1 MASTEAI
8 NQCFSVFSL
17 TSGLQAN
24 LEKSSVYFGGVNQT
38 VQDNILQHLG
48 YTHGELPFRY
58 LGIPLSSKKLS
69 LLQWKPLIEK
79 MVGRI
84 STWTVRKLSY
94 AGRVQLVQSVLF
106 GIQAYW
112 AQIFVLPTK
121 VMKTIEAHCRS
132 YVWSGV
138 NTITKRALVAW
149 DKVCTPKSVGGLN
162 LINLKIWN
170 RAAIAKNS
178 WDVAHKEDKLWIRWI
193 HTYYIKEQNFDT
205 MPMSQQVCW
214 MVRKLLEARSV
225 WIQHSI
231 SHSSTKQ
238 SLITHIYL
246 QLLGNLPRTPWK
258 TMMFRNMARPKAI
271 ITMWLMLQERLPTV
285 DRLIDWGINVDP
297 VCSLCSSTQETRDHL
312 FADCALTKQLWNK
325 LLKWMNRPRC
335 TAQSWDQMLHW
346 VIVNGRGKS
355 SAALL
360 FRLIYAEACHAIWME
375 RNQRIFEHKSR
386 SVEVIARE
394 VAYMCAMRAPT
405 RMQLMMHAW
414 HM

>member
-1 MASTEAI
+1 
-8 NQCFSVFSL
+8 
-17 TSGLQAN
+17 
-24 LEKSSVYFGGVNQT
+24 
-38 VQDNILQHLG
+38 
-48 YTHGELPFRY
+48 
-58 LGIPLSSKKLS
+58 
-69 LLQWKPLIEK
+69 

-84 STWTVRKLSY
+84 STWTARKLSY

-121 VMKTIEAHCRS
+121 VMKIIEAHCRS

-149 DKVCTPKSVGGLN
+149 DKVCTPKYAGGIN
-162 LINLKIWN
+162 LTNLKIWN

-205 MPMSQQVCW
+205 MPIPQQACW

-225 WIQHSI
+225 WLQHPI
-231 SHSSTKQ
+231 SHTSTKQ
-238 SLITHIYL
+238 SLIRHIYL
-246 QLLGNLPRTPWK
+246 QLLGNLPRAPWK
-258 TMMFRNMARPKAI
+258 TLMFRNRARPKAI

-285 DRLIDWGINVDP
+285 DRLIDWGINADP

-325 LLKWMNRPRC
+325 LLKLMNRPRC

-346 VIVNGRGKS
+346 VIANGRGKS

-360 FRLIYAEACHAIWME
+360 FRLIYA
-375 RNQRIFEHKSR
+375 
-386 SVEVIARE
+386 
-394 VAYMCAMRAPT
+394 
-405 RMQLMMHAW
+405 
-414 HM
+414 